1 MKYLKYIFA
10 IAAISAVM
18 LSAVSC
24 KKAADTTTETVKQ
37 TAAPAGI
44 NEAFED
50 VSIINSFPETTTE
63 EQSTISSFPKTTI
76 EEQATLNQSTF
87 YENETSFA
95 LDREEDTVKTY
106 DKNGNVIGE
115 YFNFSSKPETAGLP
129 ELSKEQLQQKCEEFM
144 SQYVDIKKYTLDS
157 YTESSDSSGNF
168 AILRYSYHLIKDMK
182 SMDSFYFTIGK
193 TGIVQYYSLD
203 NIGAFDNIG
212 NIPSVD
218 YNALNNEVDRLAKEK
233 YGQNI
238 EYTTEEPV
246 LTLVDGRLYIK
257 VGVSTQNYEYGEL
270 YGFLIPL
277 A

>member
-1 MKYLKYIFA
+1 
-10 IAAISAVM
+10 
-18 LSAVSC
+18 
-24 KKAADTTTETVKQ
+24 
-37 TAAPAGI
+37 
-44 NEAFED
+44 
-50 VSIINSFPETTTE
+50 
-63 EQSTISSFPKTTI
+63 
-76 EEQATLNQSTF
+76 
-87 YENETSFA
+87 
-95 LDREEDTVKTY
+95 
-106 DKNGNVIGE
+106 
-115 YFNFSSKPETAGLP
+115 
-129 ELSKEQLQQKCEEFM
+129 M

-157 YTESSDSSGNF
+157 YTESSNSSGNF

-182 SMDSFYFTIGK
+182 SMDSLYFTIGK

-203 NIGAFDNIG
+203 NTGAFDNIG

-238 EYTTEEPV
+238 GYTTEEPV

>member
-24 KKAADTTTETVKQ
+24 KKATDTITETVKQ
-37 TAAPAGI
+37 TAAHAEIGK
-44 NEAFED
+44 EFED
-50 VSIINSFPETTTE
+50 VSIINSIPETTTE
-63 EQSTISSFPKTTI
+63 EQSTLSSFPKTTI
-76 EEQATLNQSTF
+76 EEQATLNQNAF

-115 YFNFSSKPETAGLP
+115 YFNFSSKPDMSGLP

-157 YTESSDSSGNF
+157 YTESSNSSGNF

-203 NIGAFDNIG
+203 NTGAFDNIG

-238 EYTTEEPV
+238 GYTREEPV
-246 LTLVDGRLYIK
+246 LTLVDGDRK
-257 VGVSTQNYEYGEL
+257 SVV
-270 YGFLIPL
+270 
-277 A
+277 

>member
-10 IAAISAVM
+10 ISAISAVM

-24 KKAADTTTETVKQ
+24 KKAADTITETVNQ
-37 TAAPAGI
+37 TAAPAGT

-50 VSIINSFPETTTE
+50 VSIINSFPDTTTE
-63 EQSTISSFPKTTI
+63 EQSTLNSFPKTTI

-115 YFNFSSKPETAGLP
+115 YFNFSSKPDMSGLP

-238 EYTTEEPV
+238 EYTTKEPV
-246 LTLVDGRLYIK
+246 LSLADGRPC
-257 VGVSTQNYEYGEL
+257 VAEL
-270 YGFLIPL
+270 RIRRAL
-277 A
+277 